1 MPHFTEECW
10 ITNMQP
16 KFSKTSSAMV
26 ERCVQWPLPRSPFEC
41 SVATWYS
48 GRFPVWPPLLPVG
61 EAGRGAARFVLTS
74 PQICCRGRLTG
85 GRAGGPGSRGTR
97 REAPKTRKIRC
108 QGFLFILI
116 LKTFPPELTLIL
128 GNSSTE
134 ILTSVHPWDSPQR
147 QDVSGPLPAWP
158 QHRVNTCHASISL
171 LTPRL
176 GLSRQV
182 LPCGHA
188 LCREQGGIGWVTVM
202 CRLGWKRLSS
212 FQGGCP
218 RAFPRSS
225 GLQANVGPE
234 PRRSHGLCLLR
245 CWAPL
250 CALIFIFVM
259 NFCPFKK
266 LSCWHSPY

>member
-16 KFSKTSSAMV
+16 KKFSKTSSAMG
-26 ERCVQWPLPRSPFEC
+26 ERCVQWPLPHSPFEC

-74 PQICCRGRLTG
+74 PQVCCRGRLTG

-97 REAPKTRKIRC
+97 WEAPKTRKIRC

-188 LCREQGGIGWVTVM
+188 LCREQGGMAGSRSCVGWAGNGWAVSRVAARVRSHARRG
-202 CRLGWKRLSS
+202 CRQTSARSRGAHMACVCSDVGHLCVPLSS
-212 FQGGCP
+212 Y
-218 RAFPRSS
+218 
-225 GLQANVGPE
+225 
-234 PRRSHGLCLLR
+234 LL
-245 CWAPL
+245 
-250 CALIFIFVM
+250 
-259 NFCPFKK
+259 
-266 LSCWHSPY
+266 